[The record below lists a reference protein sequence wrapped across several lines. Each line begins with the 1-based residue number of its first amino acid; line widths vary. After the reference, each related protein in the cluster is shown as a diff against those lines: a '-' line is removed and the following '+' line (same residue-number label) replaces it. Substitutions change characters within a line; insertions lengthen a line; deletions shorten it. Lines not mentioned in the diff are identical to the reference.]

1 MNSDRVLKKVEP
13 ILKGYRVDDVLP
25 VDMKQIHKKLKDMNV
40 GELVIKKRGVDQV
53 LANNVSRLKLTG
65 DQKAT
70 IMLTRHDKSRR
81 AIMVTR
87 IAD

>member
-1 MNSDRVLKKVEP
+1 MISDRVLKNVEP

-25 VDMKQIHKKLKDMNV
+25 IDVKQIHKKLKDMKV